1 MTKQLSHIGV
11 FHYLSSPV
19 VFQHGVFN
27 NNRYSSQD
35 EGQEEVSMNVVPC
48 AVQFSVRGHKRVKIG
63 LSFFFFALNL
73 MVFLFCFI
81 EWILSDLKKIHN
93 FGLLGLRFSKKNC
106 HVCQVSVVFLTNP
119 IYLLFFWIHLPA

>member
-1 MTKQLSHIGV
+1 M

-48 AVQFSVRGHKRVKIG
+48 AVQFSVRGHKRVKID
-63 LSFFFFALNL
+63 LSFFFFVLNL
-73 MVFLFCFI
+73 LVFLFCFI
-81 EWILSDLKKIHN
+81 EWILSDLKKTHN
-93 FGLLGLRFSKKNC
+93 FGLLGLRFSHNI
-106 HVCQVSVVFLTNP
+106 VMSVKFL
-119 IYLLFFWIHLPA
+119 LLFVLDLVCFFDLAFLPVVFWIHLPV